1 MPAVSG
7 FFSGVCESGV
17 CESGVCESG
26 GALSLIA
33 GKLYPCLLAGS

>member
-7 FFSGVCESGV
+7 FFSGV

-33 GKLYPCLLAGS
+33 GKLYPCLRAGS

>member
-33 GKLYPCLLAGS
+33 GKLYPCLRAGS